1 MATIVTR
8 IKDYI
13 DKKGI
18 SVSAFEK
25 SIGMSNGTISKCL
38 KREGGILSGSLETFL
53 STYPDINPAWL
64 MTGEGSMLKTAKTAE
79 QNEVDTI
86 QPAQNATHLAFTSK
100 NTKGLPYCDKNNIEH
115 YDNADNSIFSVDDFL
130 AGSADVLCT
139 CTEHSMSPAI
149 SYGDIL
155 ALRRIKNDC
164 IIYGE
169 IYAILLD
176 NERLIRQIRK
186 GNSPDKLAFVPF
198 NTTDYQTQE
207 FAPSRITSIYKVI
220 ACIHRFS

>member
-25 SIGMSNGTISKCL
+25 SLGMSNASYGKSL
-38 KREGGILSGSLETFL
+38 KNGGAIGSDKLEKILI
-53 STYPDINPAWL
+53 TYPDINPVWL
-64 MTGEGSMLKTAKTAE
+64 MTGEGSMFKTAKSTE
-79 QNEVDTI
+79 QNEGEKAH
-86 QPAQNATHLAFTSK
+86 PAHLTFSSK
-100 NTKGLPYCDKNNIEH
+100 STKGLPYCDKNNIEH
-115 YDNADNSIFSVDDFL
+115 YDNANNSIFSVDDFL
-130 AGSADVLCT
+130 AGCADVLCT

-149 SYGDIL
+149 SCGDIL

-169 IYAILLD
+169 IYAVLLD
-176 NERLIRQIRK
+176 NELLIRQIKK
-186 GNSPDKLAFVPF
+186 GNAPDKLAFVPF

-207 FAPSRITSIYKVI
+207 FSQTRITSIYKVI